1 MGKFAFIEV
10 EKGDIVGITTQGKP
24 WREYTVSYK
33 LVEKAGDLGLSATP
47 HMSSGSMSKMIE
59 EARSLAKK
67 FRNKSIH
74 SQIQVI
80 GCGNFNGKWVLADDG
95 KFYKV

>member
-1 MGKFAFIEV
+1 MAAFAFITV
-10 EKGDIVGITTQGKP
+10 EKGDIVGVTSRNKP
-24 WREYTVSYK
+24 YREYIVSYR
-33 LVEKAGDLGLSATP
+33 LVNKATDLGLSATP

-67 FRNKSIH
+67 FRNKSIW

>member
-1 MGKFAFIEV
+1 MGKFAFITV
-10 EKGDIVGITTQGKP
+10 EKGDIVGMTSRGKP
-24 WREYTVSYK
+24 YREYNVEYK
-33 LVEKAGDLGLSATP
+33 LVEKAGDLGLAPTP

-67 FRNKSIH
+67 FRNKSIY

-80 GCGNFNGKWVLADDG
+80 GCGNFNGKWLLADDG
-95 KFYKV
+95 RFYKV